1 MSKNK
6 QFGICVIILY
16 IIGLFGDSYFGIVDK
31 SGVLSSFYNAIFM
44 ISSYTRNGVF
54 YVPIFLSL
62 GYMFANK
69 EKKEIKKG
77 KYVFITIISIALM
90 VLEGLILKYFN
101 LQKHDSMYI
110 MLIPVM
116 MSVFTLVLNANK
128 ENNKTLRNI
137 ATVIYIIH
145 PIMII
150 LIRGASKIVN
160 LESIMVEN
168 SLIHYVLVVIS
179 SLIFSVIFEMIKKR
193 RNNIR

>member
-1 MSKNK
+1 
-6 QFGICVIILY
+6 
-16 IIGLFGDSYFGIVDK
+16 
-31 SGVLSSFYNAIFM
+31 M

>member
-1 MSKNK
+1 M
-6 QFGICVIILY
+6 
-16 IIGLFGDSYFGIVDK
+16 
-31 SGVLSSFYNAIFM
+31 
-44 ISSYTRNGVF
+44 
-54 YVPIFLSL
+54 PIFLSL

>member
-1 MSKNK
+1 
-6 QFGICVIILY
+6 
-16 IIGLFGDSYFGIVDK
+16 
-31 SGVLSSFYNAIFM
+31 
-44 ISSYTRNGVF
+44 
-54 YVPIFLSL
+54 VPIFLSL

-90 VLEGLILKYFN
+90 ILEGLILKYFN

-179 SLIFSVIFEMIKKR
+179 SLIFSLIFEMIKKR